1 MTRKKDIAPILKIQ
15 HPILQGPFG
24 GGLSSSRLVAAVSN
38 AGGLG
43 GYGAYQL
50 EPLQITEVIKEIRE
64 LTNKPFNINLWVN
77 DADANA
83 SDLNDVE
90 FENVAA
96 VFKPYFE
103 ELNIPLPRK
112 PQNVTSKFEKQVE
125 VLLSQQ
131 PAVFSFVFGIPSR
144 DILIECSKR
153 QIATIGAATTL
164 DEALALEDAGVD
176 LIVASGFEAGG
187 HRPSFIQ
194 TPELSLHGTFTLV
207 HQLSSKVKVPL
218 IAAGG
223 IVDAK
228 SIEAAF
234 KLGAS
239 GVQIGTAFLA
249 CQESGASNEYREVL
263 FSDRAKFTSLTNVF
277 TGRLARGISGRV
289 GNDLRSVA
297 EVLPFPLQSVFLS
310 PLRKAAIEQG
320 RTELL
325 TFWAGQNAMSLKHK
339 TVKDFFDSIIPVLK
353 S

>member
-1 MTRKKDIAPILKIQ
+1 MNRKKDIAPVLKIQ
-15 HPILQGPFG
+15 YPLLQGPFG

-50 EPLQITEVIKEIRE
+50 EPLQIKQVVKEIRA

-90 FENVAA
+90 FEHVAA
-96 VFKPYFE
+96 SFKPYFD
-103 ELNIPLPRK
+103 ELNIPLPSK
-112 PQNVTSKFEKQVE
+112 PQNAASKFEKQVE
-125 VLLSQQ
+125 VLLSLQ

-144 DILIECSKR
+144 EILNECRKR
-153 QIATIGAATTL
+153 QITTIGAATTL
-164 DEALALEDAGVD
+164 DEAMALEDAGVD

-207 HQLSSKVKVPL
+207 HQLSSKVKAPV

-223 IVDAK
+223 IVDAR
-228 SIEAAF
+228 SIKAAF

-249 CQESGASNEYREVL
+249 CEESGASNEYREVL
-263 FSDRAKFTSLTNVF
+263 FSDRAKYTSLTNVF
-277 TGRLARGISGRV
+277 TGRLARGISGRI
-289 GNDLRSVA
+289 GNDLRDVA

-320 RTELL
+320 RMEML
-325 TFWAGQNAMSLKHK
+325 TFWAGQNALSVKHK
-339 TVKDFFDSIIPVLK
+339 TVQLLFKSIIEDMQW
-353 S
+353 